1 MKSHLLLTT
10 IAAVLLVGCG
20 GANIALI
27 KAAKD
32 GDIEEV
38 KRHLDADAN
47 VNAKDIAGKASKFSG
62 QKGYTALHHASQG
75 GHKEIVQLLIGKGA
89 DANAKAP
96 KTSGGNT
103 PIDLTREHP
112 EITELLHK
120 HGSIHSRMHRAVA
133 VGYVKA
139 VEACLDAGMNVN
151 KNSALGTPL
160 DQAIEWERTEVANFL
175 RERGGKT
182 SVELR
187 QKR

>member
-1 MKSHLLLTT
+1 
-10 IAAVLLVGCG
+10 
-20 GANIALI
+20 
-27 KAAKD
+27 
-32 GDIEEV
+32 
-38 KRHLDADAN
+38 
-47 VNAKDIAGKASKFSG
+47 
-62 QKGYTALHHASQG
+62 
-75 GHKEIVQLLIGKGA
+75 
-89 DANAKAP
+89 
-96 KTSGGNT
+96 
-103 PIDLTREHP
+103 
-112 EITELLHK
+112 
-120 HGSIHSRMHRAVA
+120 MHRAVA